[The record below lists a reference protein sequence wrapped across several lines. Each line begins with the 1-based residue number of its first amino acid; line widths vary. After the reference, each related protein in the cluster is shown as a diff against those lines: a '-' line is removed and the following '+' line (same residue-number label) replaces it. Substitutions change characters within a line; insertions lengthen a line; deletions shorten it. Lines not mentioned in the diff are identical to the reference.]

1 MNGPTKF
8 KLGVWVAL
16 GVDQN
21 PIDFGRGL
29 PKVKVTIA
37 KYRILLICSMSG

>member
-1 MNGPTKF
+1 MNGPKKF

-16 GVDQN
+16 GDDQN

-29 PKVKVTIA
+29 PKVKVT
-37 KYRILLICSMSG
+37 LLFFKTS